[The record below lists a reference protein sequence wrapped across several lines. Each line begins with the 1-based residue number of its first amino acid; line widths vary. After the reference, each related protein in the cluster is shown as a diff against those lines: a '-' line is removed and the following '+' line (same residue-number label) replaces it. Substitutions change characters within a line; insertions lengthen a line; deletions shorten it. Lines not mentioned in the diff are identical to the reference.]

1 MYNIISGED
10 QPEMLRPKS
19 RWCSRLSCAES
30 SCGPR
35 WKKATGA
42 PTVTHVTIVIFLEFF
57 SWGLVAT
64 ILPEAIKE
72 YFGRNQMWLVLGLMQ
87 GLKGLLAFLSAPLI
101 GALSDLW
108 GRKPFLL
115 LTVGCTCLPLPFLL
129 VSNMWWHVIAV
140 AVSGAFAVTF
150 SVVFAYV
157 SDVTLST
164 ERSSAYG
171 QVSATFAAS
180 LVISPALGSL
190 LQMLVGNKLVFI
202 ISTVVAF
209 VDVLFIYFF
218 VPESLPVTEDGQVT
232 SHKTSAV
239 AYYTNPF
246 AAIRNAF
253 SSPTMAMLGVVVFF
267 SYLAEA
273 GETQCIMLYLEN
285 TVHFSKTQ
293 MAAYI
298 AILGTLSIIAQTFV
312 LNLLTARFLPKTVII
327 IGLLFSALQMGVYGV
342 FTNHVVIYLN
352 TVLVAMGTLTYPA
365 VSALVST
372 TSSPE
377 QQGVVQGMI
386 TGIRSLC
393 TGLGPA
399 LFGLLFQVAE
409 TGDGGGGSSSSLL
422 PGVPF
427 LVGCGSVL
435 ISLFVTLTLPDRIG
449 VSNNITPFVV
459 EKPEGK
465 ELGGRAASAATIAL
479 LVGDDDKAESAF

>member
-1 MYNIISGED
+1 M
-10 QPEMLRPKS
+10 
-19 RWCSRLSCAES
+19 
-30 SCGPR
+30 
-35 WKKATGA
+35 GA
-42 PTVTHVTIVIFLEFF
+42 PTVTHVTLVIFLEFF

-64 ILPEAIKE
+64 ILPESIKD
-72 YFGRNQMWLVLGLMQ
+72 YFGRHQMWLVLGLTQ
-87 GLKGLLAFLSAPLI
+87 GLKGLLSFFSAPLI
-101 GALSDLW
+101 GALSDVW

-129 VSNMWWHVIAV
+129 VPNMWWHVLAV

-157 SDVTLST
+157 SDVTQSN
-164 ERSSAYG
+164 ERSAAYG

-190 LQMLVGNKLVFI
+190 LQIVIGNQLVFVI
-202 ISTVVAF
+202 ASVVAF
-209 VDVLFIYFF
+209 VDVLVIYFF
-218 VPESLPVTEDGQVT
+218 VPESLPDKDKLESSTT
-232 SHKTSAV
+232 HKA
-239 AYYTNPF
+239 AALPYYTNPF

-253 SSPTMAMLGVVVFF
+253 SSPTMMLLGIVVFF

-298 AILGTLSIIAQTFV
+298 AILGILSIFAQTFV
-312 LNLLTARFLPKTVII
+312 LSLLTSRFLPKTVII
-327 IGLLFSALQMGVYGV
+327 IGLFFSALQMGVYGV
-342 FTNHVVIYLN
+342 FTNHIIIYLN
-352 TVLVAMGTLTYPA
+352 TILVAMGSLTYPA
-365 VSALVST
+365 ISALVST

-377 QQGVVQGMI
+377 QQGVAQGMT

-399 LFGLLFQVAE
+399 VFGLLFQVAE
-409 TGDGGGGSSSSLL
+409 SATEPNGGSSSSSLL

-449 VSNNITPFVV
+449 VNNNTVAFVV
-459 EKPEGK
+459 EKPDGK
-465 ELGGRAASAATIAL
+465 PHAEASLLSPEAAEET
-479 LVGDDDKAESAF
+479 VF